1 MELLLQEKVYRKG
14 PPCSVR
20 VRKAVGRSREVLG
33 GVEWIEGR
41 GGGCRLLGWR
51 PCPGKRCWRALNN
64 PVWSAKRVHNSP
76 GPVPTGQGVQNGR
89 YQRFP

>member
-41 GGGCRLLGWR
+41 GGGVG
-51 PCPGKRCWRALNN
+51 CWAGD
-64 PVWSAKRVHNSP
+64 PVLEKDAG
-76 GPVPTGQGVQNGR
+76 GP
-89 YQRFP
+89 